1 MVVMGVAS
9 LAFADVRTTREIAA
23 AVRAREVSA
32 TELVDEALA
41 AIDRLDGP
49 LNAFLFVDADGAR
62 AAAGDV
68 DRRIAAG
75 DDPGPLAGV
84 PFGVKDL
91 QHAAGMPTTHGSV
104 LYKDGTLQPRD
115 SVQVARLRAAGAVPI
130 GKTTASEFGAVAY
143 TNTKA
148 WGVTR
153 NPWDP
158 SKTSGSSSGGS
169 ATAVAAGMV
178 PFATASDGGGSIRI
192 PAAFSGLPGLKP
204 SFGRVPN
211 PHRKSS
217 HTGCWGTLT
226 TDVAD
231 QALLLDVCAGPDDR
245 DRTSLPAPAGS
256 FADAAERLDVRGLR
270 ATWSRDF
277 GYAPAVD
284 PEVEDA
290 AFAAAEALCDAA
302 GLELVERPLRFTD
315 PVKLWLGSGTL
326 DIWEMVDKR
335 WWPDRKDDF
344 TRDLQFMLGA
354 SEKVTAA
361 QYARMMQRR
370 LRFEHEMAEVYDD
383 VDLILSP
390 TTAIPAFAAEG
401 PMPRRIGEV
410 ELETPALCVPF
421 TMPANLCW
429 NPAASVPC
437 GRSSTGLPLGL
448 QIMGRRHA
456 DDVVLR
462 LMRIFEEARPWPR
475 LAPAPQG

>member
-1 MVVMGVAS
+1 MP
-9 LAFADVRTTREIAA
+9 LRTVREIAA
-23 AVRAREVSA
+23 AVRSGEVSA
-32 TELVDEALA
+32 SEVVDDALA

-49 LNAFLFVDADGAR
+49 LNAFLFVDGDGAR
-62 AAAGDV
+62 RAAAEI
-68 DRRIAAG
+68 DRLVAAG
-75 DDPGPLAGV
+75 EDPGPLAGV

-91 QHAAGMPTTHGSV
+91 QHCAGMPTTHGSL
-104 LYKDGTLQPRD
+104 LYKDGSLQERD
-115 SVQVARLRAAGAVPI
+115 SVQVARLRAAGAIPV
-130 GKTTASEFGAVAY
+130 GKTTASEFGATAY

-153 NPWDP
+153 NPWNP
-158 SKTSGSSSGGS
+158 ARTSGSSSGGS

-226 TDVAD
+226 TDVVD
-231 QALLLDVCAGPDDR
+231 QAMLLDVCAGPDDL
-245 DRTSLPAPAGS
+245 DRTSLPPAGVVYEE
-256 FADAAERLDVRGLR
+256 AAQHLDVRGLR

-277 GYAPAVD
+277 GFAPAVD

-290 AFAAAEALCDAA
+290 AFGAAEALCDAA
-302 GLELVERPLRFTD
+302 GLELVDRPLRFTD

-326 DIWEMVDKR
+326 DIWEMTDKR
-335 WWPDRKDDF
+335 WWPERREDF

-370 LRFEHEMAEVYDD
+370 LRFEHEMAEVYRD
-383 VDLILSP
+383 VDVVLSP
-390 TTAIPAFAAEG
+390 TTAVPAFAAEG
-401 PMPRRIGEV
+401 PMPRRIGDV
-410 ELETPALCVPF
+410 DLETPALSVPF
-421 TMPANLCW
+421 TMAANLCW

-437 GRSSTGLPLGL
+437 GTTADGLPVGL
-448 QIMGRRHA
+448 QVMGRRHA
-456 DDVVLR
+456 DEVVLR
-462 LMRIFEEARPWPR
+462 LMRVLEEARPWPR
-475 LAPAPQG
+475 VAPAPQH